1 MKHGSY
7 GVRRGDTVEVD
18 AGKDR
23 GKRGKVLRVL
33 AKKDR
38 VLVEG
43 VNFAKRHTRPSQKAR
58 QGGIVEKEMPIH
70 VSNARVVCPRCS
82 KPTRIAHR
90 VDGDKPTVRVCK
102 GCGEAIDAG

>member
-1 MKHGSY
+1 MKHDTYS
-7 GVRRGDTVEVD
+7 VRKGDTVEVG

-38 VLVEG
+38 VVVEG

-58 QGGIVEKEMPIH
+58 QGGIVEKEMPLH

-82 KPTRIAHR
+82 KATRIGRKREVGGGA
-90 VDGDKPTVRVCK
+90 TRVCK
-102 GCGEAIDAG
+102 SCGEAIDAG

>member
-1 MKHGSY
+1 MKHATYS
-7 GVRRGDTVEVD
+7 VRRGDTVEVS

-58 QGGIVEKEMPIH
+58 QGGIVEKEMPLH
-70 VSNARVVCPRCS
+70 VSNARLVCPRCS
-82 KPTRIAHR
+82 KPTRVGQRRDAAGNASR
-90 VDGDKPTVRVCK
+90 MCK
-102 GCGEAIDAG
+102 ACGEAIDAG

>member
-1 MKHGSY
+1 MKQQSY
-7 GVRRGDTVEVD
+7 PMRRGDTVHVD

-33 AKKDR
+33 GKKDR

-43 VNFAKRHTRPSQKAR
+43 VNFVKRHTKPGPKTR

-70 VSNARVVCPRCS
+70 TSNVRVVCPRCD
-82 KPTRIAHR
+82 KPTRIGRTRGSEGASA
-90 VDGDKPTVRVCK
+90 RVCRK
-102 GCGEAIDAG
+102 CGEAIDGR